1 MEPRTIHL
9 WMGRGSP
16 DSTPSADRGRVA
28 GKLAP
33 MLPKSRLL
41 SFLLLSVGIA
51 LLVAGLV
58 APRFLHED
66 SRLPLDLENTTWTLT
81 DDDART
87 RLMTDPGGRVLEVPV
102 SRQLHMEIQNPA
114 GEETATL
121 RVGETL
127 MRDSMQEE
135 LDRLISAEV
144 WTFGVDR
151 STGEFTTPATLTDQL
166 ASPVSEVPV
175 DGVWLKFPSGAE
187 QTTYEVFDPH
197 LRETRPAEFVEELD
211 MNGRTVHRYRQEIAP
226 VNVAEL
232 YASPFNTTT
241 FGDGETGSLFHS
253 VTRDILVDRV
263 SGLVVEIREDVD
275 AFYGTA
281 DGERR
286 EQVLLFE
293 GRMPQ
298 EQIDAH
304 LAEAA
309 EIRDPAFVDGV
320 RRVVIGVGA
329 VLALLGLVGAFGA
342 YGARRRR

>member
-1 MEPRTIHL
+1 
-9 WMGRGSP
+9 
-16 DSTPSADRGRVA
+16 
-28 GKLAP
+28 

-41 SFLLLSVGIA
+41 SFLLISVGIT

-66 SRLPLDLENTTWTLT
+66 SRLPLDLKATTWTLT
-81 DDDART
+81 DDEAQT

-127 MRDSMQEE
+127 MRDSQQEE
-135 LDRLISAEV
+135 LDRLITAEV
-144 WTFGVDR
+144 WTFAVDR
-151 STGEFTTPATLTDQL
+151 ATGQFTTPATLTDQL

-175 DGVWLKFPSGAE
+175 EGVWLKFPSGAE
-187 QTTYEVFDPH
+187 QTTYEVFDPE
-197 LRETRPAEFVEELD
+197 LRQTRPAEFVEELD
-211 MNGRTVHRYRQEIAP
+211 MNGRTVYRYRQEIGST
-226 VNVAEL
+226 NVAEL

-241 FGDGETGSLFHS
+241 FPDEERGYLFHS

-275 AFYGTA
+275 AYYGTV
-281 DGERR
+281 DGEKR

-293 GRMPQ
+293 GRMAQ

-304 LAEAA
+304 LGEAA
-309 EIRDPAFVDGV
+309 EIRDPALVDTV
-320 RRVVIGVGA
+320 RQVVIGIGA
-329 VLALLGLVGAFGA
+329 VLALLGLVGAFGVF
-342 YGARRRR
+342 GGRRRR

>member
-1 MEPRTIHL
+1 
-9 WMGRGSP
+9 
-16 DSTPSADRGRVA
+16 
-28 GKLAP
+28 
-33 MLPKSRLL
+33 MLPKSRVF

-51 LLVAGLV
+51 LLVAGLA

-66 SRLPLDLENTTWTLT
+66 SRLPLDLENTTWTLI
-81 DDDART
+81 DGDAQT

-114 GEETATL
+114 DENTATL

-127 MRDSMQEE
+127 MRDSMQGE

-175 DGVWLKFPSGAE
+175 DGVWLTFPSGAE
-187 QTTYEVFDPH
+187 QTAYDVFDPE

-211 MNGRTVHRYRQEIAP
+211 MDGRTVHRYRQEIEP
-226 VNVAEL
+226 TNVAEL
-232 YASPFNTTT
+232 YAGPFNTTT
-241 FGDGETGSLFHS
+241 FADDERGYLFHS
-253 VTRDILVDRV
+253 VTRDFLVDRV

-275 AFYGTA
+275 AYYGTA
-281 DGERR
+281 DGQKR

-298 EQIDAH
+298 GQIDAH
-304 LAEAA
+304 LAEAG
-309 EIRDPAFVDGV
+309 EIRDPAFVDAV
-320 RRVVIGVGA
+320 RRVAIGVGA
-329 VLALLGLVGAFGA
+329 VLALLGLAGAFGVF
-342 YGARRRR
+342 GKRRGR